1 MRGDSDMR
9 DIFSSL
15 TERRIQE
22 AIARGDSKN
31 LPGAGK
37 PLKIEGFYFLP
48 RRLRAACTVLKNSGY
63 LDQTSKQSDRAVPSE
78 TVELYMPNR
87 TLSISRQELS
97 EKIYNHNM
105 MMDCRR
111 RR

>member
-1 MRGDSDMR
+1 MR
-9 DIFSSL
+9 DFFSIL

-37 PLKIEGFYFLP
+37 PLKIEGLYFLP
-48 RRLRAACTVLKNSGY
+48 RKLRAAYVVLKNSGY
-63 LDQTSKQSDRAVPSE
+63 LDQTSKGNERFLPPTTDKLNLPDGD
-78 TVELYMPNR
+78 P
-87 TLSISRQELS
+87 SISKQELS
-97 EKIYNHNM
+97 EKVLNHNV

-111 RR
+111 RK

>member
-1 MRGDSDMR
+1 MKDT
-9 DIFSSL
+9 FSIL

-22 AIARGDSKN
+22 AIARGDFKN

-37 PLKIEGFYFLP
+37 PLKIEGLCFLP
-48 RRLRAACTVLKNSGY
+48 RKLRAAYIVLKNSGY
-63 LDQTSKQSDRAVPSE
+63 LDLTAKEYDCFLPLASVDSDLPE
-78 TVELYMPNR
+78 KDI
-87 TLSISRQELS
+87 SISRQELS
-97 EKIYNHNM
+97 EKVFNHNV

>member
-1 MRGDSDMR
+1 MKDT
-9 DIFSSL
+9 FSIL

-22 AIARGDSKN
+22 AIVRGDFKN

-37 PLKIEGFYFLP
+37 PLKIEGLYFLP
-48 RRLRAACTVLKNSGY
+48 RKLRSAYIVLKSSGY
-63 LDQTSKQSDRAVPSE
+63 LDQTNKRQNDFKPSKLADLNLSDGDIA
-78 TVELYMPNR
+78 
-87 TLSISRQELS
+87 ISRQELS
-97 EKIYNHNM
+97 EKVFNHNV

>member
-1 MRGDSDMR
+1 MR
-9 DIFSSL
+9 DIFSII

-37 PLKIEGFYFLP
+37 PLKIEGLYFLP
-48 RRLRAACTVLKNSGY
+48 RKLRAAYIVLKNSHY
-63 LDQTSKQSDRAVPSE
+63 LDQPTKEDEQFRPSATDDSYVPDRN
-78 TVELYMPNR
+78 T
-87 TLSISRQELS
+87 SISREEIY
-97 EKIYNHNM
+97 EKINYHNV

>member
-1 MRGDSDMR
+1 MM
-9 DIFSSL
+9 DIFSTI

-48 RRLRAACTVLKNSGY
+48 QKLRAACTVLKNSGY
-63 LDQTSKQSDRAVPSE
+63 LDQTTSQDEHFSPCTTSNLNIPDRSPLISK
-78 TVELYMPNR
+78 
-87 TLSISRQELS
+87 QELS
-97 EKIYNHNM
+97 EKISNYNVI
-105 MMDCRR
+105 MDCRR
-111 RR
+111 IR

>member
-1 MRGDSDMR
+1 MKDV
-9 DIFSSL
+9 FSSL

-22 AIARGDSKN
+22 AIARGDFKN

-37 PLKIEGFYFLP
+37 PLKVEGFYFLP
-48 RRLRAACTVLKNSGY
+48 RKLRAAYIVLKNSGY
-63 LDQTSKQSDRAVPSE
+63 FDQTGKGNEGSLLSE
-78 TVELYMPNR
+78 TGDFDLPDRDSAISKEEL
-87 TLSISRQELS
+87 T
-97 EKIYNHNM
+97 EKVYNHHV